1 MAEHLLASIINLL
14 YGAVIEFVKFAFE
27 RYNNILFTIL
37 GVDGFQLGLLRSGN
51 LTLLNEWISG
61 AEEFLEDLVVVSHID
76 IAKEFVLALGYSILE
91 TVFAILVIDAF
102 LDWIRKNFVSFAET
116 SESTVGLGFLILGV
130 A

>member
-1 MAEHLLASIINLL
+1 MTEHLLASIVYLL
-14 YGAVIEFVKFAFE
+14 YRAVIEFVKFAFE
-27 RYNNILFTIL
+27 RYNNILLTIL
-37 GVDGFQLGLLRSGN
+37 SVDGFQLGLLRRGN

-76 IAKEFVLALGYSILE
+76 VAKEFVLALGYSILE

-102 LDWIRKNFVSFAET
+102 LDWIRKNFVSFAEA